1 MKIKTILTGLLIAT
15 FNFIVLSQPIVDHE
29 FTLQQCI
36 DYALENSELI
46 KNAELT
52 YRSDKALVGEILAD
66 GLPQVDASVSV
77 ANNYKVPTSF
87 IPASI
92 IPAADRPPG
101 VTADDFIPVNFQ
113 TQYNASGSVTL
124 NQLIF
129 DGSYFIGIKAART
142 FTQLAQKDHH
152 KSKIDVVEAVTKA
165 YYTVL
170 VTNEN
175 QDLVWKNYNRLDT
188 LLMETTL
195 LYENGFAEK
204 IDVNRVKVEFNNISV
219 KKENMER
226 TLLLSY
232 SLLKFQMSMP
242 VDENLI
248 LMDNISDIQFALDED
263 ITSDFDYGQR
273 IEFSR
278 LQTSEELAAIDMKYI
293 KSGYLPK
300 LEGYITAGSL
310 AGTQSAGDLT
320 NFNDR
325 WFGFGVY
332 GLNLSMPIFDGLRK
346 SRQIQQRR
354 LKADGL
360 QNEFS
365 RLKKTI
371 DMEIESS
378 RLILINSFRNME
390 VQKENMALA
399 EEVYEI
405 TRIKYQQG
413 VGSNLEVIEADSSF
427 KQAQTN
433 YYSALYNTLISKVD
447 YKKALGKLY

>member
-1 MKIKTILTGLLIAT
+1 MKTKIIFTGL
-15 FNFIVLSQPIVDHE
+15 IVLTLTEVVTGQTNTVNE

-36 DYALENSELI
+36 DYALANSEMI

-52 YRSDKALVGEILAD
+52 YKSDQALVGEILAD
-66 GLPQVDASVSV
+66 GLPQVNASATV

-92 IPAADRPPG
+92 IPPADRPPG
-101 VTADDFIPVNFQ
+101 ITADDFIPVNFQ

-124 NQLIF
+124 SQLLF
-129 DGSYFIGIKAART
+129 DGTYFIGLKAART
-142 FTQLAQKDHH
+142 FTQLAQKDQQ
-152 KSKIDVVEAVTKA
+152 KSKIDVVEAVSKA

-170 VTNEN
+170 VTIEN
-175 QDLVWKNYNRLDT
+175 QDLVRNNYNRLDT
-188 LLMETTL
+188 LLIETTL

-219 KKENMER
+219 QKENMER
-226 TLLLSY
+226 GLILSY

-248 LMDNISDIQFALDED
+248 LMDNLSEIEFFLDED
-263 ITSDFDYGQR
+263 IESDFDYGQR
-273 IEFSR
+273 IEYSR
-278 LQTSEELAAIDMKYI
+278 LQTSEDLAALDVKNI

-300 LEGYITAGSL
+300 LEGFITAGSS

-320 NFNDR
+320 NFSDR

-346 SRQIQQRR
+346 SRQIQQKR

-365 RLKKTI
+365 RLKKAI

-378 RLILINSFRNME
+378 RLTLMSSSRNME
-390 VQKENMALA
+390 VQKENMSLA

-405 TRIKYQQG
+405 SRLKYQQG
-413 VGSNLEVIEADSSF
+413 VGSNLEVIEADAAF

-447 YKKALGKLY
+447 YQKSLGKLY